1 MLEINLPKA
10 LVELMA
16 ALKAYEQALFGNDID
31 ALNDHFWFSP
41 RSVRYGVQE
50 LLYSHDAIAGFR
62 GDCGPIDQRRTR
74 RNTTITT
81 FGRDFGTTNAEDVP
95 LGSER
100 VGRQSQNCVRTER
113 GWKIVSAH
121 VSLSC
126 RLTVIR
132 PSAFLSG
139 SPALLT
145 RAHASRGT

>member
-62 GDCGPIDQRRTR
+62 GEAPSISVERDATRQLRRSVAISARPMRRT
-74 RNTTITT
+74 
-81 FGRDFGTTNAEDVP
+81 
-95 LGSER
+95 
-100 VGRQSQNCVRTER
+100 C
-113 GWKIVSAH
+113 H
-121 VSLSC
+121 
-126 RLTVIR
+126 
-132 PSAFLSG
+132 
-139 SPALLT
+139 
-145 RAHASRGT
+145 